1 MAHHLGWV
9 WVKQKG
15 SLSSGCLPSVIH
27 CYLVTCFQE
36 GIWAL
41 CDQST
46 MTVIS
51 GQSWF
56 QEGTEFRSCVR
67 VKAAVPGS
75 LSQWALQFLWHWS
88 QFVPNMSTQHPRTLS
103 PTSSSSSGWNH
114 VFVWLVNHDGYS
126 RAILGLVNHDGYS
139 RAILGPGKV
148 SLEPDPSPKF
158 HCRFSDLRGNLR
170 VEHASQTCSTVPSTQ
185 ILTTQNTA
193 IYLEQQ
199 IWYDS
204 PCNRL
209 IFLNSFF
216 FTFSLFLP
224 HSMESQLWW
233 FYLKL
238 TIFAEKVFYPPSPS
252 CFSTYSD
259 NPGITVL
266 Q

>member
-1 MAHHLGWV
+1 MSVLLYWFVYSAWCWEYRVQEPCESRGGRPGLSILMSLTV
-9 WVKQKG
+9 SVDVKQ
-15 SLSSGCLPSVIH
+15 H
-27 CYLVTCFQE
+27 
-36 GIWAL
+36 W
-41 CDQST
+41 T
-46 MTVIS
+46 M
-51 GQSWF
+51 
-56 QEGTEFRSCVR
+56 
-67 VKAAVPGS
+67 
-75 LSQWALQFLWHWS
+75 LMHWS

-103 PTSSSSSGWNH
+103 STSSSPGWNH
-114 VFVWLVNHDGYS
+114 VFVW
-126 RAILGLVNHDGYS
+126 LVNHDGYS

-170 VEHASQTCSTVPSTQ
+170 VERASQTCSTVPSTQ
-185 ILTTQNTA
+185 ILTTRNTA

-209 IFLNSFF
+209 IFFLNSFC

-224 HSMESQLWW
+224 HSMESQLWS

-238 TIFAEKVFYPPSPS
+238 TIFAEKVLYPPSLS

-259 NPGITVL
+259 NPRITVL